1 MRIASINLMIHWIAM
16 AEMVGFNMI
25 LLANQESGMPG
36 QVIIFHLRKELKV
49 LNIISTQV
57 QDIFQKIG
65 MPLLTL
71 EK

>member
-1 MRIASINLMIHWIAM
+1 MRIANINFMIHSIVM
-16 AEMVGFNMI
+16 AEMGAFNMI
-25 LLANQESGMPG
+25 LLVNQESGMPG

>member
-1 MRIASINLMIHWIAM
+1 MIHSIAM
-16 AEMVGFNMI
+16 AEMEGFNMI
-25 LLANQESGMPG
+25 LLAIQESGMPG

-71 EK
+71 GK

>member
-1 MRIASINLMIHWIAM
+1 M
-16 AEMVGFNMI
+16 AEMEGFNMI
-25 LLANQESGMPG
+25 LLAIQESGMPG

>member
-1 MRIASINLMIHWIAM
+1 MRIANINFMIQWIAM
-16 AEMVGFNMI
+16 AEMEAFNTI
-25 LLANQESGMPG
+25 LLANQENGMPG

-57 QDIFQKIG
+57 QDIFQKNG